1 MCFWKPNSQA
11 RALRKRSQRPFFWRL
26 VCLSLLCLLCVKI
39 LGVNGQVT
47 QSGGALAGR
56 VTRGPMSPV
65 ILPNVGYAP
74 SPVAN
79 VEVIVSALNGKN
91 FATAITNEEGYFRVV
106 LTPGTYQV
114 TLGPL
119 GGMAFSK
126 DVPATIIIK
135 AEREVWMDIH
145 IDTGIR

>member
-11 RALRKRSQRPFFWRL
+11 RALRKRSQRLFFWCV
-26 VCLSLLCLLCVKI
+26 VCLSLWCLLYVKL
-39 LGVNGQVT
+39 LGGNEAA
-47 QSGGALAGR
+47 QSRGTLAGR
-56 VTRGPMSPV
+56 ITRAPISPV